1 MPLMPLTTPI
11 SSMSAQFYI
20 HQDYDKEQMMK
31 KFIVFLGLSFSA
43 AFSALPG
50 FGAGTPSRV
59 DISYSITSG
68 TLEGEVNDTLEIKQE
83 NGSRSYSIYSEGRA
97 KGLLALTQPDNVVR
111 DSEGTITA
119 KGVLRPTR
127 FSDQHGKKLP
137 KVAIFDWSKKS
148 LTLQYKG
155 REEQR
160 PLPADAQDKL
170 SLPYSFMFSRLPG
183 KVVQLHET
191 DGKRVE
197 SVRYAVGK
205 ETLDTPMGKLETI
218 VLTKQLPKDGSGNG
232 NEDGNGGRDKKI
244 WLAVDYHMLPVRI
257 ISHEKM
263 GIVTDQMVTKISYG
277 EQSDNLKQGRLQ

>member
-1 MPLMPLTTPI
+1 
-11 SSMSAQFYI
+11 
-20 HQDYDKEQMMK
+20 MMK
-31 KFIVFLGLSFSA
+31 KFIVFVGLTLSSTFST
-43 AFSALPG
+43 LPV
-50 FGAGTPSRV
+50 FGAGVPSRV

-68 TLEGEVNDTLEIKQE
+68 ALEGQVNDTLEIKQE

-97 KGLLALTQPDNVVR
+97 KGLLTLTQPDNVVR

-119 KGVLRPTR
+119 KGVLRPAR
-127 FSDQHGKKLP
+127 FSDQHGKRLP

-148 LTLQYKG
+148 LTLQFKG

-170 SLPYSFMFSRLPG
+170 SLPYSFMFSPIAG
-183 KVVQLHET
+183 KVIQLHET

-197 SVRYAVGK
+197 SVRYTVGK

-218 VLTKQLPKDGSGNG
+218 VLTKQLPKDANEEGN
-232 NEDGNGGRDKKI
+232 DGRDKKI
-244 WLAVDYHMLPVRI
+244 WLAVDHHMLPVRI

-277 EQSDNLKQGRLQ
+277 EQADSVKQGRLQ

>member
-1 MPLMPLTTPI
+1 
-11 SSMSAQFYI
+11 
-20 HQDYDKEQMMK
+20 MMK
-31 KFIVFLGLSFSA
+31 KFLVFLGLSFSTA
-43 AFSALPG
+43 FSVAFSALPA
-50 FGAGTPSRV
+50 FGAGIPSRV
-59 DISYSITSG
+59 DISYTITSG
-68 TLEGEVNDTLEIKQE
+68 TLEGEVNDTLEIKKD

-119 KGVLRPTR
+119 KGVLRPAR
-127 FSDQHGKKLP
+127 FSDQHGKRLP

-160 PLPADAQDKL
+160 PLPADAQDRL
-170 SLPYSFMFSRLPG
+170 SLPYSFMFSPVPG
-183 KVVQLHET
+183 KTIQLHET

-197 SVRYAVGK
+197 LVRYAVGK
-205 ETLDTPMGKLETI
+205 ETLDTPMGKLETV
-218 VLTKQLPKDGSGNG
+218 VLTKQLPKDESGDG
-232 NEDGNGGRDKKI
+232 NDDGNGGRDKKI

-277 EQSDNLKQGRLQ
+277 EQPEKQPDNLKQGRLQ